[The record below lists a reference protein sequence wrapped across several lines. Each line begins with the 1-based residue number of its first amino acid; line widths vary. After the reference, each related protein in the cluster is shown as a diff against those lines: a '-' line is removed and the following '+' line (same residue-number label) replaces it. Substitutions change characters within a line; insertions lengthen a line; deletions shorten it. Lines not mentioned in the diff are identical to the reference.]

1 MSHIGKLPI
10 EIPEGVEVN
19 ISNGLVVVKGK
30 LGELSQAIDKDISVK
45 KEENLLV
52 VSRPSDNK
60 KHRELH
66 GLTRAL
72 VNNLILGVSQGFSK
86 ELHLVGVGFT
96 AESNNDFLIINL
108 GYSHPIYF
116 ESLSGIDF
124 EVPNATTIIVKGID
138 KQLVGQVAAKIR
150 DLRKP
155 EPYKGKGVKYSDEII
170 RRKAGKTVGVG

>member
-30 LGELSQAIDKDISVK
+30 LGELSQTIDKDISVK